1 MKMKGTLI
9 LLGMLTMTTLG
20 WRYHHSDTKMNWAE
34 ARQWCQT
41 NYTDMVVIQN
51 QKENDYLVS
60 QLPKRERTPY
70 YWIGITKKNKNDPWT
85 WIGNNSTWI
94 GEKSWAANEP
104 NNNHIGEFCVE
115 LYVNGGENSGKWNDE
130 KCANQKYP
138 VCFEA
143 QCKATTCERGICQ
156 ETIDNTSCVCEHG
169 FEGDRCQTAKECPPL
184 SQPDTGHRSCLRGKL
199 TSNSTCGLKCYLGFL
214 ITGLQDFTCNVTGD
228 WSGPRPHCA
237 IYEQVMFAVAGFA
250 AFSVFSCLCF
260 CCIRR
265 RKRNKPSQVR
275 EPEEATGPSNE
286 AHG

>member
-1 MKMKGTLI
+1 
-9 LLGMLTMTTLG
+9 MLTMTTLG

-70 YWIGITKKNKNDPWT
+70 YWIGITKKNKTDPWT

-138 VCFEA
+138 VCFE
-143 QCKATTCERGICQ
+143 G
-156 ETIDNTSCVCEHG
+156 V
-169 FEGDRCQTAKECPPL
+169 
-184 SQPDTGHRSCLRGKL
+184 RSSFALFG
-199 TSNSTCGLKCYLGFL
+199 
-214 ITGLQDFTCNVTGD
+214 VTVSKMLD
-228 WSGPRPHCA
+228 
-237 IYEQVMFAVAGFA
+237 A
-250 AFSVFSCLCF
+250 AS
-260 CCIRR
+260 
-265 RKRNKPSQVR
+265 
-275 EPEEATGPSNE
+275 
-286 AHG
+286 